1 MLTPELVGN
10 TTRMNVASHMADIL
24 LRRQLLQGRL
34 ILSLAMMKSKA
45 RSYSMEKYIIK
56 ASEKLYR

>member
-45 RSYSMEKYIIK
+45 RS
-56 ASEKLYR
+56 